1 MKKKVLFIVLP
12 LIIVFAIGGFLYWK
26 FVTSPEYSLTKINES
41 IENHDITTFEKYVD
55 VDGIIM
61 RLMSQIPEIIGG
73 NSKKAAMFGEEINQ
87 LILSV
92 LQGPILKIAK
102 ESVRTVIERGHF
114 DKSITQKDLMAELLK
129 QVPIDSIKIIGLKE
143 IRKQGKVCTV
153 PIQIYVGAYE
163 GETTLELMMRN
174 KGSYWQVAEIS
185 NLPKVIYDIAELQ
198 KTFPYRNRYAAV
210 IYMAYSIKDAGF
222 KVSALAGIAAELAK
236 AGNNENAAVVFSE
249 AMEVA
254 GSIKDADAKSQ
265 KLRGIAAELV
275 KVGESEKAIEI
286 AGSIKDA
293 RKKAVVL
300 ATIAIELA
308 KAGEVEKAIEITVS
322 IKDAYFKSVALGR
335 IAVGLAKAGK
345 VEKAIEFV
353 DSIKDV
359 GVKARVLVRIAAEL
373 AKAGKTKKA
382 GVIFSEAIELAGSI
396 KDAGTKSFVSKPWML
411 RSIATE
417 LAKAGKSEKAIEI
430 AGSIKDASVKSRALR
445 EIATELAKVGKIE
458 KAAVVFSQAIEATG
472 SIKEYKSLSLRDIA
486 AELAKAGKI
495 EKAIEI
501 AGSIKDARV
510 KTEALQNIATELAKA
525 GEVEKAIEITVSIKD
540 AGDKDRALREIATEL
555 AKAGEVEKAIEI
567 TVSIKDAYFK
577 SVALGRIAAGLA
589 KAGKTKK
596 AGVVFSE
603 AIELAGSIK
612 DAGYYKASALEDIA
626 IELAKLKTKDKHED
640 AEIANSIMTALNR

>member
-286 AGSIKDA
+286 AGSIKGAGAKFRALRGIAAELVKVGESEKAIEIAGSIKDA

-540 AGDKDRALREIATEL
+540 A
-555 AKAGEVEKAIEI
+555 
-567 TVSIKDAYFK
+567 YFK